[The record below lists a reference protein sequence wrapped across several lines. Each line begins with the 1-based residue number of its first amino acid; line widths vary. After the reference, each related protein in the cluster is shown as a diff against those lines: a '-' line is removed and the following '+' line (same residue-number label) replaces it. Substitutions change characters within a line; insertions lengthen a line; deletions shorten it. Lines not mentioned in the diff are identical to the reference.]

1 MTDMNLRTRLA
12 LTFIVAVSPVLFLF
26 LTYFYY
32 YFYRSKQEDFLN
44 TLRNQGITVTHLLLE
59 KKAFSGSGSLLRRI
73 DEDTYTTYS
82 NRRVVI
88 YDLHDKLLYD
98 SGELNNLH
106 RGKPGLLITPA
117 LLAQIARQNEVT
129 ISDGPRSGIGLLLH
143 QPNGY
148 YHKVISYA
156 IDDYGQDK
164 LREAVFVAAASF
176 LVAFLAVIG
185 LSQLFA
191 RRSIKPIADMI
202 RQIEQITV
210 SNMEARLV
218 SRNNGDELARL
229 AATFNEMLDR
239 ISTFEMQRSFVSNA
253 SHELRTPLTLIT
265 NQIEVALIKPRTDG
279 EYRDMLRSIL
289 EDIDK
294 LNTLSNGL
302 LELAQFDVKHMRV
315 TWSTLDLD
323 EVLYETV
330 ATILHKHP
338 DYNVTFIT
346 DLQDEEA
353 SLPSVKI
360 RAEESLLTMAFIN
373 LIENGCKFSPDHQ
386 ARIRLAITPATVQVA
401 IDDRGIGI
409 AAAEL
414 DYIFQPFYRATNA
427 KVIRG
432 NGIGLSLTEKIIK
445 LHGGS
450 IAVQSRLNVGTTF
463 VISLPR
469 YAQGENEP
477 MGVPKIVP
485 LP

>member
-1 MTDMNLRTRLA
+1 MNLRTRLA
-12 LTFIVAVSPVLFLF
+12 LTFIVAVSPVLLLF
-26 LTYFYY
+26 LAYFYY
-32 YFYRSKQEDFLN
+32 YFYRSKQEDFSN
-44 TLRNQGITVTHLLLE
+44 TLRNRGITMTHLLLE
-59 KKAFSGSGSLLRRI
+59 KKAFSGSLLRRI

-88 YDLHDKLLYD
+88 YDVHDKLLYD

-106 RGKPGLLITPA
+106 KGKAGFVITPA
-117 LLAQIARQNEVT
+117 LLAQIARQKEVQ
-129 ISDGPRSGIGLLLH
+129 IADGPRSGIGLLLH

-164 LREAVFVAAASF
+164 LREAVLVSAASF
-176 LVAFLAVIG
+176 LVAFLVVIV
-185 LSQLFA
+185 LSRLLA
-191 RRSIKPIADMI
+191 RRSVKPIADMI
-202 RQIEQITV
+202 HQIEQISV

-218 SRNNGDELARL
+218 SRNNGDELDRL

-239 ISTFEMQRSFVSNA
+239 ISNFEIQRSFVSNA

-302 LELAQFDVKHMRV
+302 LELAQFEVRHTQV

-323 EVLYETV
+323 EVLYEAV
-330 ATILHKHP
+330 ANILHKHP
-338 DYNVTFIT
+338 DYNVTFMT
-346 DLQDEEA
+346 DSPDEEA

-386 ARIRLAITPATVQVA
+386 ARIRLIISPAMVQVT

-427 KVIRG
+427 RVVKG

-450 IAVQSRLNVGTTF
+450 IAVRSQLNVGTTF

-469 YAQGENEP
+469 YSRGENER
-477 MGVPKIVP
+477 MGVPKTGL

>member
-1 MTDMNLRTRLA
+1 M
-12 LTFIVAVSPVLFLF
+12 
-26 LTYFYY
+26 
-32 YFYRSKQEDFLN
+32 N
-44 TLRNQGITVTHLLLE
+44 TLRNQGITMTHLLLE
-59 KKAFSGSGSLLRRI
+59 KKAFSGSRSLLRRI

-106 RGKPGLLITPA
+106 RGKPGLIITPA
-117 LLAQIARQNEVT
+117 LLAQIAQQKEVT

-156 IDDYGQDK
+156 IDDYGRDK
-164 LREAVFVAAASF
+164 LREAIFVSIASF

-191 RRSIKPIADMI
+191 RRSIRPIVDMI
-202 RQIEQITV
+202 RQIEQISV
-210 SNMEARLV
+210 SNMETRLT
-218 SRNNGDELARL
+218 RQTNGDELDRL

-253 SHELRTPLTLIT
+253 SHELRTPLALIT
-265 NQIEVALIKPRTDG
+265 NQLEVALIKPRTDE
-279 EYRDMLRSIL
+279 EYRDLLRSIL
-289 EDIDK
+289 EDTDK

-302 LELAQFDVKHMRV
+302 LELAQFDVKHMQV
-315 TWSTLDLD
+315 GWTSVGLD
-323 EVLYETV
+323 EILYEAV

-338 DYNVTFIT
+338 GYNVTFMT
-346 DLQDEEA
+346 DMPDEDA
-353 SLPSVKI
+353 ALSSVQVK
-360 RAEESLLTMAFIN
+360 AEESLLTMAFIN
-373 LIENGCKFSPDHQ
+373 LIENGCKFSPDNQ
-386 ARIRLAITPATVQVA
+386 ACIRLAIDPATVQVT
-401 IDDRGIGI
+401 IDDEGIGI
-409 AAAEL
+409 AATEL

-427 KVIRG
+427 KTVKG

-450 IAVQSRLNVGTTF
+450 IAVQSQLNIGTSF
-463 VISLPR
+463 IISLPR
-469 YAQGENEP
+469 DRREG
-477 MGVPKIVP
+477 
-485 LP
+485 

>member
-1 MTDMNLRTRLA
+1 MNLRTRLA
-12 LTFIVAVSPVLFLF
+12 LTFIIAVSPVLLLF
-26 LTYFYY
+26 LAYFYY
-32 YFYRSKQEDFLN
+32 YFYRSMQEDFSD
-44 TLRNQGITVTHLLLE
+44 TLRNRGITMTHLLLE
-59 KKAFSGSGSLLRRI
+59 KKAFSGSLLRRI

-82 NRRVVI
+82 NRRVAI
-88 YDLHDKLLYD
+88 YDVHDKLLYD

-106 RGKPGLLITPA
+106 KGKAGLIITPA
-117 LLAQIARQNEVT
+117 LLAQIARQKEVQ
-129 ISDGPRSGIGLLLH
+129 IADGPRSGIGLLLH

-148 YHKVISYA
+148 YHKVVSYA
-156 IDDYGQDK
+156 IDDYGRNK
-164 LREAVFVAAASF
+164 LRGAILVSAASF
-176 LVAFLAVIG
+176 LVAFLVVIV

-191 RRSIKPIADMI
+191 GRSIKPIADMI
-202 RQIEQITV
+202 QQIERISV

-239 ISTFEMQRSFVSNA
+239 ISNFEMQRSFVSNA

-265 NQIEVALIKPRTDG
+265 NQIEVALIKPRTDA
-279 EYRDMLRSIL
+279 EYREMLRSIL

-294 LNTLSNGL
+294 LNALSNGL
-302 LELAQFDVKHMRV
+302 LELAQFDVKHMQV

-323 EVLYETV
+323 EVLYEAV

-338 DYNVTFIT
+338 DYNVTFMT
-346 DLQDEEA
+346 DLQDEDA
-353 SLPSVKI
+353 SLPSVQI
-360 RAEESLLTMAFIN
+360 RAEASLLTMAFIN

-386 ARIRLAITPATVQVA
+386 ARIRLVISPATVEA
-401 IDDRGIGI
+401 TIEDRGIGI
-409 AAAEL
+409 AVSEL

-427 KVIRG
+427 KVIKG

-450 IAVQSRLNVGTTF
+450 IAVRSQLNVGTTF

-469 YAQGENEP
+469 DPQGKE
-477 MGVPKIVP
+477 
-485 LP
+485 

>member
-1 MTDMNLRTRLA
+1 MNLRTRLA
-12 LTFIVAVSPVLFLF
+12 LTFIVAVSPVLLLF
-26 LTYFYY
+26 LAYFYY
-32 YFYRSKQEDFLN
+32 YFYRSKQEDFSN
-44 TLRNQGITVTHLLLE
+44 TLRNRGITMTHLLLE
-59 KKAFSGSGSLLRRI
+59 KKAFSGSLLRRI

-88 YDLHDKLLYD
+88 YDVHDKLLYD

-106 RGKPGLLITPA
+106 KGKAGFVITPA
-117 LLAQIARQNEVT
+117 LLTQIARQKEVP
-129 ISDGPRSGIGLLLH
+129 IADGPRSGVGLLLH

-164 LREAVFVAAASF
+164 LREAVLVSAASF
-176 LVAFLAVIG
+176 LVAFLVVIV
-185 LSQLFA
+185 LSRLLA
-191 RRSIKPIADMI
+191 RRSVKPIADMI
-202 RQIEQITV
+202 HQIEQISV

-218 SRNNGDELARL
+218 SRNNGDELDRL

-239 ISTFEMQRSFVSNA
+239 ISNFEIQRSFVSNA

-294 LNTLSNGL
+294 LNALSNGL
-302 LELAQFDVKHMRV
+302 LELAQFEVKHMQV
-315 TWSTLDLD
+315 TWSSLDLD
-323 EVLYETV
+323 EVLYEAV

-338 DYNVTFIT
+338 DYNVTFMT
-346 DLQDEEA
+346 DSPDEDA
-353 SLPSVKI
+353 SLPSIQI

-386 ARIRLAITPATVQVA
+386 VRIRLIISPATVQVT

-427 KVIRG
+427 RVVKG

-450 IAVQSRLNVGTTF
+450 IAVRSQLHVGTTF

-469 YAQGENEP
+469 YARGENER
-477 MGVPKIVP
+477 MGVPKTGL

>member
-1 MTDMNLRTRLA
+1 MNLRTRLA
-12 LTFIVAVSPVLFLF
+12 LTFIIAVSPVLLLF
-26 LTYFYY
+26 LAYFYY
-32 YFYRSKQEDFLN
+32 YFYRSKQEDFSN
-44 TLRNQGITVTHLLLE
+44 TLRNQGITMTHLLLE
-59 KKAFSGSGSLLRRI
+59 KKAFSGSLLRRI

-88 YDLHDKLLYD
+88 YDVHDKLLYD

-106 RGKPGLLITPA
+106 RGKAGFIITPA
-117 LLAQIARQNEVT
+117 LLAQIARQKEVRIT
-129 ISDGPRSGIGLLLH
+129 DGPRSGIGLLLH

-156 IDDYGQDK
+156 VDDYGRDK
-164 LREAVFVAAASF
+164 LREAVLVSIASF
-176 LVAFLAVIG
+176 LVAFLVVIV
-185 LSQLFA
+185 LSRLFA

-202 RQIEQITV
+202 RQIERISV

-239 ISTFEMQRSFVSNA
+239 ISSFEIQRSFVSNA

-265 NQIEVALIKPRTDG
+265 NQIEVALIKPRTDE
-279 EYRDMLRSIL
+279 EYREMLSSIL

-294 LNTLSNGL
+294 LNALSNGL
-302 LELAQFDVKHMRV
+302 LELAQFDGKHIQV
-315 TWSTLDLD
+315 GWTTVGLD
-323 EVLYETV
+323 EVLYEAV

-338 DYNVTFIT
+338 DYNVTFMT
-346 DLQDEEA
+346 DSQDEDA
-353 SLPSVKI
+353 SLPSI
-360 RAEESLLTMAFIN
+360 QLRAEESLLTMAFIN

-386 ARIRLAITPATVQVA
+386 ARIRLAISPETVQVTVE
-401 IDDRGIGI
+401 DRGIGI

-427 KVIRG
+427 RVVKG

-450 IAVQSRLNVGTTF
+450 IAVQSQLNIGTTF
-463 VISLPR
+463 IISLPR
-469 YAQGENEP
+469 DP
-477 MGVPKIVP
+477 RVV
-485 LP
+485 